1 VVFFVPTPTFAELES
16 GQQDASDKAGERV
29 IGAGGVVAYRGQD
42 GVEVIAGGSGVA
54 DNVVH
59 KLDGFPQRV

>member
-29 IGAGGVVAYRGQD
+29 IGARDVVAHRGQG
-42 GVEVIAGGSGVA
+42 GVEVIASGSGAA
-54 DNVVH
+54 DHVVH
-59 KLDGFPQRV
+59 ELDGCPQRV